1 MKILT
6 NYDFNK
12 NQLLN
17 PVIQK
22 LATPPANPVSGQIYY
37 DTAENRLFTYNGTE
51 WVGADALDATMTG
64 SDIVTAINASETLI
78 DDNNLSAEVN
88 DAISN
93 SHTHSNSTVLA
104 NTTASFLTA
113 QETKLGFISVT
124 QAVDL
129 DTLESDTALN
139 NAKVTN
145 ATHTGD
151 VTGSGELTIANGAVT
166 LEKMANMATASFIGR
181 NTASTGV
188 PEVLSVAT
196 AKTMLGLV
204 LTQTANTTGF
214 SIAGGTASKT
224 LTVANSMTLEGT
236 DDSTLNIGSGGTLG
250 TGAFASAYSHPT
262 GDGNLHVPAT
272 GTSNNDKVL
281 TAGGTAGSLSWATP
295 TVAWADVSSKPTSTV
310 ANIDDAVSKRHSQNT
325 DTGTSS
331 STFTIGNSG
340 VKVKN
345 SGGTELQVRNNADN
359 DYADLRV
366 KNLIVEGTT
375 TTINSETV
383 ELADNQL
390 LLNSN
395 ITTSAGN
402 ENGGIAVKRLMADNT
417 TRKDAEV
424 YYDTTDERW
433 KTKQGAVTGTLV
445 SATIANKVTAQIGNG
460 ALTSIPVVH
469 NLNTRD
475 CTVLVRETASPYAM
489 VITDVEFTDL
499 NTVTFKFAVAP
510 TSNQYTV
517 TIIG

>member
-129 DTLESDTALN
+129 D
-139 NAKVTN
+139 
-145 ATHTGD
+145 
-151 VTGSGELTIANGAVT
+151 
-166 LEKMANMATASFIGR
+166 
-181 NTASTGV
+181 
-188 PEVLSVAT
+188 
-196 AKTMLGLV
+196 
-204 LTQTANTTGF
+204 
-214 SIAGGTASKT
+214 
-224 LTVANSMTLEGT
+224 
-236 DDSTLNIGSGGTLG
+236 TLG